1 MSEAWQSPRAERER
15 LEAPVR
21 GELMGA
27 RTDAPD
33 RRTREL
39 RVGMIM
45 AFAEAYARALA
56 EAELAMREGERVR
69 REPLP

>member
-1 MSEAWQSPRAERER
+1 
-15 LEAPVR
+15 
-21 GELMGA
+21 MGA